1 MTGVI
6 VELRCV
12 QLTELST
19 ADLGSAGL
27 DTGMAQPEEDRLYRG
42 GKLIRIAVSYLS
54 CASNGIRES

>member
-19 ADLGSAGL
+19 TDLGSAGL

-42 GKLIRIAVSYLS
+42 GKL
-54 CASNGIRES
+54 N